1 MNNKYQFIIDF
12 IRDLYQTKSF
22 IPLHEPKFLGN
33 EKAYLSDCI
42 DSTFV
47 SSVGKYVDQ
56 FETLIRG
63 FTGAKH
69 AVATMNGTAA
79 LHVALEL
86 VGVGRDDEVIT
97 QPLTFIATCNA
108 ISYCGAKPVFV
119 DVDLDTL
126 GMSPLSLKTFLMN
139 NTKKTSMGCIN
150 KLTGKRI
157 AAVLPMHTFGHPCR
171 ITEIAEIC
179 EDFGLALIED
189 AAESLGSFYKGKH
202 TGTFGK
208 LAVFSFNGNKTI
220 TTGGGGM
227 IITND
232 DFIASRAKYIT
243 TTAKQIHPYEFIHD
257 EIGYNYRMPNI
268 NAALGCAQMEVIRKL
283 LESKR
288 MIANTYSNFL
298 KDKNIKFINEPS
310 NSASNFW
317 LNTLTLEDKE
327 SRDIFLKELNSAG
340 VMSRPP
346 WRLMNELVMY
356 STCQSLDLTNARWL
370 QDRLV
375 NIPSSPKSI

>member
-1 MNNKYQFIIDF
+1 MTNKYQFMIDF
-12 IRDLYQTKSF
+12 IRDLYQTKDF
-22 IPLHEPKFLGN
+22 IPLHEPKFIGN
-33 EKAYLSDCI
+33 EKAYLNDCV

-47 SSVGKYVDQ
+47 SSVGKYVDH
-56 FETLIRG
+56 FEKLICE
-63 FTGAKH
+63 FTGAKYG
-69 AVATMNGTAA
+69 VATVNGTAA

-86 VGVGRDDEVIT
+86 VGVGHDDEVIT

-108 ISYCGAKPVFV
+108 ISYCGAKPVFI

-126 GMSPLSLKTFLMN
+126 GMSPLSLKTFLLN

-150 KLTGKRI
+150 KITGKRI
-157 AAVLPMHTFGHPCR
+157 AAVLPMHTFGYPCR
-171 ITEIAEIC
+171 IAEIAEIC
-179 EDFGLALIED
+179 EDFGLTLVED
-189 AAESLGSFYKGKH
+189 AAESLGSYYKGKH

-257 EIGYNYRMPNI
+257 EIGYNHRMPNI
-268 NAALGCAQMEVIRKL
+268 NAALGCAQMEVIQKL
-283 LESKR
+283 LDSKQ
-288 MIANTYSNFL
+288 MIAKAYSNFL
-298 KDKNIKFINEPS
+298 KDKKIKFIHEPPYS
-310 NSASNFW
+310 ISNFW
-317 LNTLTLEDKE
+317 LNTLVLEDKE
-327 SRDIFLKELNSAG
+327 SRDIFLKELNDSNI
-340 VMSRPP
+340 MSRPP
-346 WRLMNELVMY
+346 WRLINELVMY
-356 STCQSLDLTNARWL
+356 SKCQSLDIVNARWL

-375 NIPSSPKSI
+375 NIPSSPMPL